1 MLNSFNRHR
10 LSLAASALARLALGA
25 MIVALP
31 LRYRFVLAAR
41 PVLPVYG
48 DYTDILLFWSDIF
61 LLAALGLWLLSLAL
75 QPRSVSFGPG
85 FLRWPLAALV
95 GLSGVTAF
103 FSVDPLLSFHHF
115 VRLLL
120 LAGLA
125 LYVANEVESVGP
137 WIVPAAVMIVTQSV
151 VGIVQVL
158 SQRSVG
164 LSALGEW
171 ALDPQMKGI
180 SVVFAG
186 EQRFLRAYG
195 LTDHPNLLGGCL
207 AFALVLILAWH
218 GSTTSRRRA
227 SWAGV
232 FALGALAL
240 YLTFSRSAWLA
251 LGAGALASA
260 ALVVFDRQPRL
271 LLDWLYLAGAAL
283 LILAPFVWWTAPYL
297 GMRLDTQST
306 LLNQAPVSERAF
318 LINATTQVFMQH
330 PLTGVGVGA
339 LPLALRAAFPDFPL
353 NYQPAHFALLEAA
366 AETGLPGAMA
376 YLIALIAPWLALMW
390 GWRRGPG
397 RALSPALIA
406 ASGALVAVTLVGFFD
421 YYTWLL
427 APGRLWQWLVW
438 GLWAGSY
445 QSAQLRSPLPA
456 GDREASPEAKR
467 SGEGPG

>member
-1 MLNSFNRHR
+1 MPGSLNRRR
-10 LSLAASALARLALGA
+10 LSLAARALARMALGA
-25 MIVALP
+25 MIVVLP

-41 PVLPVYG
+41 PVPPVYG

-75 QPRSVSFGPG
+75 QPRRVSFGPG

-103 FSVDPLLSFHHF
+103 FSVDPVLSFYHF
-115 VRLLL
+115 ARLLL

-125 LYVANEVESVGP
+125 LYVANEIESVGQL
-137 WIVPAAVMIVTQSV
+137 IVPAGLMIVSQSV

-164 LSALGEW
+164 LPALGEL
-171 ALDPQMKGI
+171 ALDPQVKGV

-186 EQRFLRAYG
+186 DQRFLRAYG
-195 LTDHPNLLGGCL
+195 LADHPNLLGGCL
-207 AFALVLILAWH
+207 AFALVLILAWP
-218 GSTTSRRRA
+218 GSTTGLRRA
-227 SWAGV
+227 LWGSV

-251 LGAGALASA
+251 LGAGVLVSA
-260 ALVVFDRQPRL
+260 MLYVYNRQLRVV
-271 LLDWLYLAGAAL
+271 LDWLSPVGAAL
-283 LILAPFVWWTAPYL
+283 LLLAPFVWWTAPYL
-297 GMRLDTQST
+297 GMRLDTQSS
-306 LLNQAPVSERAF
+306 LVNQAPVSERAF
-318 LINATTQVFMQH
+318 LISATTRILAQH

-339 LPLALRAAFPDFPL
+339 LPSALRAAFPDFPL

-366 AETGLPGAMA
+366 AETGLPGALA
-376 YLIALIAPWLALMW
+376 YLSALVVPWAALGLGM
-390 GWRRGPG
+390 RRGPE
-397 RALSPALIA
+397 RALSPTLIA
-406 ASGALVAVTLVGFFD
+406 ALGALAAVTLVGFFD
-421 YYTWLL
+421 YYPWLL

-445 QSAQLRSPLPA
+445 EAVQARPGRSRLER
-456 GDREASPEAKR
+456 DMT
-467 SGEGPG
+467 